1 MTTDTIA
8 RLIQLILAPV
18 VMVSA
23 WMVSA
28 CAILVSGALSHYAAI
43 NDRLRALARERLEL
57 LRGPTGKLRM
67 PAASEDA
74 FTTKRLQEIDDQ
86 LPGLAHRLDLVH
98 SALVAVYGAILVLVL
113 SMFVIAFA
121 ALDSSSPL
129 ATAALVIFLLGTA
142 IMLVGIVLV
151 AIEIGQSNGT
161 IQYEVRRVMRLGR

>member
-8 RLIQLILAPV
+8 RIIQLILAPV

-23 WMVSA
+23 
-28 CAILVSGALSHYAAI
+28 CAILVSGTLSHYAAI

-57 LRGPTGKLRM
+57 LRGPTGELRI

-74 FTTKRLQEIDDQ
+74 FTTERLQEIDNQ
-86 LPGLAHRLDLVH
+86 LPGLAQRLDLVH

-121 ALDSSSPL
+121 ALDNSSPL
-129 ATAALVIFLLGTA
+129 ATAALVIFLVGTA

-151 AIEIGQSNGT
+151 AVEIRQSNGA
-161 IQYEVRRVMRLGR
+161 IQHEVRRVMRLGR